1 MTNFSSTKKANEI
14 QAEKPVQNN
23 KKVEILLDRLNHI
36 KNELTKIKSE
46 KEINV
51 RQIFQTYILKLRK
64 KKQTIT

>member
-51 RQIFQTYILKLRK
+51 RQIF
-64 KKQTIT
+64 